1 MSSAI
6 VMLTALTGP
15 STFVSKA
22 SKPGMPIVLGNK
34 NKPTNKP
41 AAKYVNFVIHEHPF
55 FLLLFY
61 YTTSSQIVQ
70 KVRYFTIEKRGELR
84 SRLFK

>member
-1 MSSAI
+1 MSNAI

-34 NKPTNKP
+34 NNPTNKP

-55 FLLLFY
+55 FE
-61 YTTSSQIVQ
+61 
-70 KVRYFTIEKRGELR
+70 YFSIIAHVHI
-84 SRLFK
+84 LFKICEFLL